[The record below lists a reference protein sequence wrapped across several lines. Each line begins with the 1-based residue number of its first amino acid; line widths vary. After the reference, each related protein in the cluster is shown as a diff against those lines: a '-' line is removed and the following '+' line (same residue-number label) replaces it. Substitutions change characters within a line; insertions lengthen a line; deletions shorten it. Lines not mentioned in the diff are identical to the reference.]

1 MIKYDFDL
9 FGGKFLRGNN
19 NNARIRIN
27 GGRAEVLV
35 EAVVFTKVLLDSI
48 KQAELDEKS
57 FKEFK
62 KLYLEGV
69 KGLLEDDSFDINEFT
84 IYALEMF
91 KIIDDKGE
99 L

>member
-35 EAVVFTKVLLDSI
+35 EAVVFTKALLDSI
-48 KQAELDEKS
+48 KQAELD
-57 FKEFK
+57 
-62 KLYLEGV
+62 
-69 KGLLEDDSFDINEFT
+69 
-84 IYALEMF
+84 
-91 KIIDDKGE
+91 
-99 L
+99 